1 MQPFSA
7 RIVQR
12 PDHVSTTSIG
22 DRQVS
27 ADFISGHVRTRCGI
41 NPARMIKSRLAWIT
55 LSLSAGLAAAEPPRD
70 WIEPATGHRVIRLSR
85 EPGSASLYFHQNA
98 YTAEGDKL
106 LISTPSGLSTVNLK
120 TRELDLVVPSIGYRV
135 GGSSGLEVG
144 RKSRQ
149 VYYSRRGDTQSVIFA
164 THLDTK
170 VTREVARLPFFGT
183 FGGVNADETLLVGAC
198 SDVG

>member
-70 WIEPATGHRVIRLSR
+70 WIDPATGHRVMRLSR
-85 EPGSASLYFHQNA
+85 EAGSASLYFHQNA

-106 LISTPSGLSTVNLK
+106 VITTPSGLATVNLA
-120 TRELDLVVPSIGYRV
+120 TWEIDEAVPRFGYGM
-135 GGSSGLEVG
+135 GGS
-144 RKSRQ
+144 
-149 VYYSRRGDTQSVIFA
+149 
-164 THLDTK
+164 
-170 VTREVARLPFFGT
+170 
-183 FGGVNADETLLVGAC
+183 
-198 SDVG
+198 